1 MILPVHYSIKW
12 FNKAK
17 LISNF
22 VDNNSAIK
30 VNFRTAARTIK
41 RTSAQGGPW
50 CIEIFCINK
59 VTILEQHN
67 WKISNVSDPAQWSL
81 RYFYPC

>member
-1 MILPVHYSIKW
+1 MILRVHYSIKW
-12 FNKAK
+12 FNEAK

-30 VNFRTAARTIK
+30 VNFETAARTIK
-41 RTSAQGGPW
+41 RTSIQGGPG
-50 CIEIFCINK
+50 CRKIFCIYK
-59 VTILEQHN
+59 VTIFEQHN
-67 WKISNVSDPAQWSL
+67 RKISIVADPAHWSL